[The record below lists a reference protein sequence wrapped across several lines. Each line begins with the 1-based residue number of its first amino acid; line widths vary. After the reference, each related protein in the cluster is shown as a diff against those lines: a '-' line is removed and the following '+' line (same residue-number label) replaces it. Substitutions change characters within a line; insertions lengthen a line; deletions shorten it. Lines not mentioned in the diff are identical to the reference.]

1 MPAGNGTHQSEIPAV
16 NLTVLT
22 LACFACV
29 TSIVAVAGLV
39 LRDLLVRRSATAGVP
54 LDDAPA
60 PLRRLSLARDAVP
73 ATGLTPRIDQ
83 ALDRLVLESGVP
95 ASSLTVTLL
104 LVLSGLV
111 FGGGVLLWTDD
122 PLSGAVGFLVGMG
135 APLPYLSLRR
145 AGRIRDVQAQLAD
158 AMDLMSRATRAG
170 ESLDQAIALV
180 GQRAPDPLGLEFRR
194 CARHLQMG
202 LSLSAAMRALVH
214 RLPIMDIRILATTLS
229 VHRQAGGNL
238 AFTLERMA
246 RVVRDRMSYRQQIR
260 SVTAAGRFS
269 AMLIG
274 TVGPLLFLYLF
285 TFERDYVGKLLDLP
299 LGNLMLACAVVLE
312 IVGLV
317 WISRLIRAEY

>member
-1 MPAGNGTHQSEIPAV
+1 V

-22 LACFACV
+22 LVCFACV
-29 TSIVAVAGLV
+29 SSVVAVVGLA
-39 LRDLLVRRSATAGVP
+39 LRDLLFRRSAIAGNSV
-54 LDDAPA
+54 DEAAA
-60 PLRRLSLARDAVP
+60 PLPRLTLARDVVP
-73 ATGLTPRIDQ
+73 TTGLASRIDQ
-83 ALDRLVLESGVP
+83 ALERLVLESGVS
-95 ASSLTVTLL
+95 ASSLTVTLF
-104 LVLSGLV
+104 LVLSGLI
-111 FGGGVLLWTDD
+111 FGGGVLLWTGD
-122 PLSGAVGFLVGMG
+122 PVSSVIGFLVGMG

-145 AGRIRDVQAQLAD
+145 AGRIRDVQSQLAD

-180 GQRAPDPLGLEFRR
+180 GERSPEPLGLEFRR

-202 LSLSAAMRALVH
+202 LSVSAAMRALVH

-238 AFTLERMA
+238 ALTLERMA

-269 AMLIG
+269 AMLIA

-299 LGNLMLACAVVLE
+299 LGNLMLAFAVVLE

-317 WISRLIRAEY
+317 WISRLIRTEY